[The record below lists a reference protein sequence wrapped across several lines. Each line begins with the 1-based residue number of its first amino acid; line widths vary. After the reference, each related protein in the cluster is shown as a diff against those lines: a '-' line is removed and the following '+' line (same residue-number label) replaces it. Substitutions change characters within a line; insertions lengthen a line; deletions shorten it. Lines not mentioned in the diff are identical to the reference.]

1 METKCILMGEIGTE
15 FSCFRLSSPARVSAM
30 ERSLSSSGQLYPVVV
45 RVQEGTYQLLD
56 GFKRYY
62 AARSLQW
69 EQLECRVV
77 EADTLSAK
85 VMILLYN
92 SSPGS
97 LQDYEQAQI
106 IHSLRKDHL
115 LSCQE
120 IARVTGKSISWVSR
134 RLLFIERL
142 DESAVTHLKFGRIT
156 STHARELSRL
166 PRGKQKEFLRLII
179 GENLTSREAG
189 LLVRKYLSAKTEQEE
204 KYLVSH
210 PRQVIERALL
220 EGDISDSRL
229 SLWGNRL
236 LKTTRLL
243 AHQQHIFIGQ
253 SRNLP
258 PGELTLEE
266 REVLVPGFIS
276 LGKDAQMIQTLLK
289 PYCNER

>member
-1 METKCILMGEIGTE
+1 METRSIPIEGIGTD
-15 FSCFRLSSPARVSAM
+15 FSCYRLSSPARVSAM

-45 RVQEGTYQLLD
+45 RLHQGAYQLLD

-62 AARSLQW
+62 AACSLDW
-69 EQLECRVV
+69 KELECRVV
-77 EADTLSAK
+77 DADTLSAK

-120 IARVTGKSISWVSR
+120 IARLTGKSMSWVSR
-134 RLLFIERL
+134 RLSFIERL
-142 DESAVTHLKFGRIT
+142 DESAVTHLKLGKIT

-166 PRGKQKEFLRLII
+166 PRGKQKEFLQVII
-179 GENLTSREAG
+179 GENLTSRETG
-189 LLVRKYLSAKTEQEE
+189 LLARKYLCAKSAQEE

-210 PRQVIERALL
+210 PRQVIEQALL
-220 EGDISDSRL
+220 AGDISDSRL

-236 LKTTRLL
+236 LKTTRML

-253 SRNLP
+253 SRHLP
-258 PGELTLEE
+258 PGELTSNEK
-266 REVLVPGFIS
+266 EVLVPGFIS
-276 LGKDAQMIQTLLK
+276 LGKDAQMMQTLLK
-289 PYCNER
+289 PYCDEG